1 MTRVKVY
8 ISGPITGID
17 PEVCRTRFEKAEDE
31 LKQQG
36 FIPVNPLKNGLPDTA
51 TYDEHMKRDLEML
64 ADCGIIY
71 MLNGWERS
79 NGCRIEFNTAIT
91 AKKPILFEK
100 EEQLY
105 GME

>member
-17 PEVCRTRFEKAEDE
+17 PELCHTRFAAAKKE
-31 LKQQG
+31 LHQRG
-36 FIPVNPLKNGLPDTA
+36 MEPVSPLENGLPDDA
-51 TYDEHMKRDLEML
+51 PYDEHMKRDLEML

-79 NGCRIEFNTAIT
+79 KGCRIEFNTAIT

-100 EEQLY
+100 EIKSL
-105 GME
+105 

>member
-1 MTRVKVY
+1 MTKVKVY

-17 PEVCRTRFEKAEDE
+17 PELCRARFAAAKKE
-31 LKQQG
+31 LHQRG
-36 FIPVNPLKNGLPDTA
+36 MEPVSPLENGLPDDA
-51 TYDEHMKRDLEML
+51 PYDEHMERDLEML

-79 NGCRIEFNTAIT
+79 KGCRIEFNTAIT

-100 EEQLY
+100 EI
-105 GME
+105 

>member
-17 PEVCRTRFEKAEDE
+17 PELCRARFAAAKKE
-31 LKQQG
+31 LHQRG
-36 FIPVNPLKNGLPDTA
+36 MEPVSPLENGLPDDA
-51 TYDEHMKRDLEML
+51 PYDEHMKRDLEML
-64 ADCGIIY
+64 ADCAIVY

-79 NGCRIEFNTAIT
+79 KGCRIEFNTAIA

-100 EEQLY
+100 EIL
-105 GME
+105 

>member
-17 PEVCRTRFEKAEDE
+17 PELCRARFAAAKKE
-31 LKQQG
+31 LHQRG
-36 FIPVNPLKNGLPDTA
+36 MEPVSPLENGLPDDA
-51 TYDEHMKRDLEML
+51 PYDEHMKRDLEML

-79 NGCRIEFNTAIT
+79 KGCRIEFNTAIT

-100 EEQLY
+100 EIKSL
-105 GME
+105 